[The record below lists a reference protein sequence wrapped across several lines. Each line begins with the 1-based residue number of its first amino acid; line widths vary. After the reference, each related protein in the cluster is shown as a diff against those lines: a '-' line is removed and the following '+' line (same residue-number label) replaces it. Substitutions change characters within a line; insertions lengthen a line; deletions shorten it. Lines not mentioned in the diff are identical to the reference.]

1 MRAPA
6 RGRRG
11 VSFGSGRSL
20 AVDLR
25 RGSHELVGICLGH
38 GFRLCGLSRRELRD
52 GNRLLAS
59 SGEHSYQEG
68 ISLGLALGMR
78 CCAGTDLLCPWS
90 PSASSSLIG
99 RGLRQL
105 SAPAFLQMAI
115 CSGPACSG
123 ALLQDEAAASATAYK
138 IDFHPAYLNASA
150 SYSNYPTSA
159 SVANWIY

>member
-1 MRAPA
+1 M
-6 RGRRG
+6 
-11 VSFGSGRSL
+11 

-25 RGSHELVGICLGH
+25 RGSHELVGICLGR
-38 GFRLCGLSRRELRD
+38 GFRLCGLSRRELLD

-78 CCAGTDLLCPWS
+78 CFAVMDLLCPWS
-90 PSASSSLIG
+90 LNASSSLIG
-99 RGLRQL
+99 RGLRQP
-105 SAPAFLQMAI
+105 STPASLRMAI
-115 CSGPACSG
+115 CSGPACSS
-123 ALLQDEAAASATAYK
+123 ALLQDEVAASATAYK

-150 SYSNYPTSA
+150 SYSNFPTSA